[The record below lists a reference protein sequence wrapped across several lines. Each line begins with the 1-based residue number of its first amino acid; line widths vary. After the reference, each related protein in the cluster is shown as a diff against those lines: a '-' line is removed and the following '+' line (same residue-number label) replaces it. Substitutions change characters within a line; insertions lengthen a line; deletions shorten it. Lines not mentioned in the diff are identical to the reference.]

1 MNTHTENEAFIKQLM
16 LLPLT
21 MMMRKLIM
29 NANGNDTKVLVSFVC
44 ICVCAQECVRVRV
57 DCSSHCNM
65 TMQTKNKAA
74 QLGMCTSR

>member
-29 NANGNDTKVLVSFVC
+29 NANGNDTKCWSRLYVYV
-44 ICVCAQECVRVRV
+44 CVRRSV
-57 DCSSHCNM
+57 CE
-65 TMQTKNKAA
+65 
-74 QLGMCTSR
+74 